1 MLFCNY
7 TINGVSFCVFVFKQ
21 KTAYEMRISDWSSD
35 VCSSDLRI
43 AGAAGID
50 ADRRAAV
57 HALGEGDEAHDEA
70 PAEHDEQEQ
79 PVAPAA
85 GAHIFDALLAVFNG
99 RCAALQLGRAV
110 CWDMVG
116 Q

>member
-1 MLFCNY
+1 
-7 TINGVSFCVFVFKQ
+7 
-21 KTAYEMRISDWSSD
+21 MRISDWSSD
-35 VCSSDLRI
+35 VCSSDLDRI

-85 GAHIFDALLAVFNG
+85 GAHIFDALFAVLDG
-99 RCAALQLGRAV
+99 RDVALLHVSALSSRGCRPPAACEDRKSG
-110 CWDMVG
+110 G
-116 Q
+116 